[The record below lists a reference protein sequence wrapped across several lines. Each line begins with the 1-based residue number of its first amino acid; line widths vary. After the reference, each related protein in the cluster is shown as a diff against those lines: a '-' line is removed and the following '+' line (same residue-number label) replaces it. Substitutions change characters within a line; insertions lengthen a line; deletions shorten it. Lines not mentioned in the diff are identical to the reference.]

1 MRHFCQCFSMTPS
14 INPDFELDLKE
25 FAWSVLCLSW
35 LSLSLHGNNGQLL
48 FIQHKINSSIRW
60 LYWLD
65 LWWRP
70 PGYFTSQIRRHHG
83 GYTRERGRSH
93 HTGGQEAREMEVPAP
108 LIRKLSHENSPE
120 SRENSINALWRQH
133 PRWPPI
139 RLCSSWVPSP
149 PAITYGRP
157 IF

>member
-1 MRHFCQCFSMTPS
+1 MRHFCQCFSMTLS

-48 FIQHKINSSIRW
+48 FMQHKINSSIRW
-60 LYWLD
+60 LD

-70 PGYFTSQIRRHHG
+70 PAT
-83 GYTRERGRSH
+83 SH
-93 HTGGQEAREMEVPAP
+93 HEYAGIMVGTRMKGGDHITQGGKKPERWRYQP
-108 LIRKLSHENSPE
+108 LSYEGNFLMRTNRSPM
-120 SRENSINALWRQH
+120 RISINAFWRQR

-139 RLCSSWVPSP
+139 RLCSSWAPSP